1 MVDPVDELHSPY
13 VYCADNPILLVD
25 PDGKAIYK
33 GTRVLNIEQT
43 EDPDENYNKNELNK
57 IVQESI
63 EKLPGKCRE
72 IFILNRYHNL
82 KYAEIA
88 EIQNISINTVKT
100 QMGRAFKMLRK
111 QLAYFLTLVL
121 FLFFLYNL

>member
-1 MVDPVDELHSPY
+1 M
-13 VYCADNPILLVD
+13 I
-25 PDGKAIYK
+25 
-33 GTRVLNIEQT
+33 LNIEQT
-43 EDPDENYNKNELNK
+43 ESPDENYDKNELSR
-57 IVQESI
+57 IVQESV
-63 EKLPGKCRE
+63 EKLPEKCRE

-111 QLAYFLTLVL
+111 QLAYFLALVL
-121 FLFFLYNL
+121 YIFFSYNL